1 MDNVVSWN
9 ETLNPLSKQRTA
21 AKETRRLGL
30 GVMGIADMLNQLGLG
45 YDSEQGIQLMEKVM
59 QFIANSAYKASAFLA
74 EEKGSSPLY
83 SWEKYSPCAFFQEN
97 LTSETQALVKEK
109 GIRNIGILSIAPTGT
124 ISNAVLR
131 SLGVQGTNII
141 VQNGIAAGQKAQH
154 FMVHVI
160 PRKERDGIKFDLQAT
175 DLLKVS
181 QKDYSEH
188 PAGSAAMNFIDE
200 AKKTLEKVF
209 KEIAFV
215 GTGIGVEAGNFV
227 NEIIKNII
235 EQNKKEVKEA
245 RERIYKELE
254 KAEWRAW

>member
-1 MDNVVSWN
+1 MKR
-9 ETLNPLSKQRTA
+9 LSKVTVLFLFVSFLSGCATLKVEDTSGIKSMLEIRVKA
-21 AKETRRLGL
+21 ERLASE
-30 GVMGIADMLNQLGLG
+30 VKNEYQSSDQKDILNRLKKL
-45 YDSEQGIQLMEKVM
+45 YDE
-59 QFIANSAYKASAFLA
+59 AYDK
-74 EEKGSSPLY
+74 
-83 SWEKYSPCAFFQEN
+83 N
-97 LTSETQALVKEK
+97 
-109 GIRNIGILSIAPTGT
+109 
-124 ISNAVLR
+124 
-131 SLGVQGTNII
+131 
-141 VQNGIAAGQKAQH
+141 NGWI
-154 FMVHVI
+154 
-160 PRKERDGIKFDLQAT
+160 DGIKFDLQAT